1 MKFAMIVSI
10 LLLASSSV
18 VSQSAGEPTE
28 WKIVAQVSENRIE
41 FKCVE
46 GCLWTLNAVE
56 CANVD
61 ECRWTLDQ
69 SGVLADA
76 TPFDFEAELEKGRE
90 GYKRR
95 AEEIQSEHLQS
106 DD

>member
-1 MKFAMIVSI
+1 MKFAMIISI

-18 VSQSAGEPTE
+18 VSQSVGEPPK
-28 WKIVAQVSENRIE
+28 WKIVAQVNENRIE

-56 CANVD
+56 CSNVD

-76 TPFDFEAELEKGRE
+76 ARFNFEAELEKGRDE
-90 GYKRR
+90 YKRR
-95 AEEIQSEHLQS
+95 AEEIQSEHTPS
-106 DD
+106 DN

>member
-1 MKFAMIVSI
+1 MRFAMIVSF
-10 LLLASSSV
+10 LLLTSSSV
-18 VSQSAGEPTE
+18 VSQPAGEPPE
-28 WKIVAQVSENRIE
+28 WKIVAQVNENRIE

-69 SGVLADA
+69 SGVLVDA
-76 TPFDFEAELEKGRE
+76 TPFNFEAELRKGRE
-90 GYKRR
+90 EYERR

-106 DD
+106 DN